1 MGGNVESDVESR
13 VLRDLQD
20 GVLLLTLNRPRRKN
34 AFDDAQWLELR
45 DALDEARSDPEV
57 AVVVAT
63 GAGGDFSAGQD
74 LSSFTAAGERD
85 ADGAMGEAGIQAHPF
100 QQCMDALCEFDK
112 PLLAAATGVAVGIGA
127 TFLYHCDLVYV
138 GHGLR
143 LRMPFVSLGLVPE
156 AASSYLLQATIGQQR
171 AAELFY
177 TAEWVDAQRAVD
189 VGIAARAFPDD
200 ELLPA
205 VLAKAR
211 EMARWPVSSLQA
223 TKRCLMVAHRA
234 GIQAARAAENA
245 GMVQQAGSP
254 ENIEAVMAFLQKR
267 EPDFRK
273 LRGGR
278 TSDDDTA

>member
-1 MGGNVESDVESR
+1 MADEQRDQDGTR
-13 VLRDLQD
+13 VQRDADD
-20 GVLLLTLNRPRRKN
+20 GVLLLTLDRPRRKN
-34 AFDDAQWLELR
+34 AFDDRQWLELR
-45 DALDEARSDPEV
+45 DALDDARQDPDI
-57 AVVVAT
+57 AVVVVT

-74 LSSFTAAGERD
+74 LSSFMAPSGDGGEPAGE
-85 ADGAMGEAGIQAHPF
+85 EGIHAHPF
-100 QQCMDALCEFDK
+100 QQCMDSLCAFDK

-171 AAELFY
+171 AAELFF
-177 TAEWVDAQRAVD
+177 TAEWVDAARAVE

-200 ELLPA
+200 ELLDA
-205 VLAKAR
+205 TLAKAR

-223 TKRCLMVAHRA
+223 TKRCLMVGHRA
-234 GIQAARAAENA
+234 GIQAARDAENA
-245 GMVQQAGSP
+245 GMLAQAGSP
-254 ENIEAVMAFLQKR
+254 ENIEAVTAFLQKR

-273 LRGGR
+273 LRKQ
-278 TSDDDTA
+278 DT

>member
-1 MGGNVESDVESR
+1 MGEGRDGTGEEPR
-13 VLRDLQD
+13 ILRQHED
-20 GVLLLTLNRPRRKN
+20 GVLLLTFNRPRRKN
-34 AFDDAQWLELR
+34 AFDDAQWLGLR
-45 DALDEARSDPEV
+45 DALREAREDPDV
-57 AVVVAT
+57 SVVVTT

-74 LSSFTAAGERD
+74 LSSFTAAEPDAGGDRSPVGEP
-85 ADGAMGEAGIQAHPF
+85 GIHEHPF

-171 AAELFY
+171 AAELFF
-177 TAEWVDAQRAVD
+177 TAEWVDAQRAVE
-189 VGIAARAFPDD
+189 VGIAARAHPDD
-200 ELLPA
+200 ELLEA
-205 VLAKAR
+205 TLAKAR
-211 EMARWPVSSLQA
+211 EIARWPVSSLQA

-234 GIQAARAAENA
+234 GIQAAREAENA

-267 EPDFRK
+267 DPDFRK
-273 LRGGR
+273 LRGD
-278 TSDDDTA
+278 TS

>member
-1 MGGNVESDVESR
+1 MSERPSDEERR
-13 VLRDLQD
+13 VRRELAD
-20 GVLLLTLNRPRRKN
+20 GVLLLTLDRPRRKN
-34 AFDDAQWLELR
+34 AFDDAQWIQLR
-45 DALDEARSDPEV
+45 DALDEAREDPDV
-57 AVVVAT
+57 GVVVVT
-63 GAGGDFSAGQD
+63 GAGGEFSAGQD
-74 LSSFTAAGERD
+74 LSSFMPAGDPAGEG
-85 ADGAMGEAGIQAHPF
+85 AGDGATAREGIQAHPF
-100 QQCMDALCEFDK
+100 QQCMDSLCAFDK

-138 GHGLR
+138 GQGLR

-171 AAELFY
+171 AAELFF
-177 TAEWVDAQRAVD
+177 TAEWVGAERAVE
-189 VGIAARAFPDD
+189 VGIAARAYPDD
-200 ELLPA
+200 ELLEA

-223 TKRCLMVAHRA
+223 TKRCLMAAHRA
-234 GIQAARAAENA
+234 GIQAAREAENA

-273 LRGGR
+273 LR
-278 TSDDDTA
+278 SEKA